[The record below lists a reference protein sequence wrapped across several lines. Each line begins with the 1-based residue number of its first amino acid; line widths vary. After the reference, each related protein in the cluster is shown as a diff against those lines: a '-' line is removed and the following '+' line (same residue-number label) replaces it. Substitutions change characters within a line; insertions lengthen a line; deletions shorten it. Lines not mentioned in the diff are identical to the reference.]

1 MKLEELSAILGADL
15 IGDACFFCKNIA
27 STIHP
32 KKDSIVSILNI
43 KNLSKDVLKNSGA
56 ILTNPDIA
64 KSIKVKTNL
73 LVVDDIESAFVKLL
87 NLYKFNPSTPNL
99 VSKSSIFFTKNK
111 PLFLGKNVSIGKN
124 PNFGANVVIED
135 NVVIGNNV
143 CLGHNTVICYG
154 SIIGNNVHID
164 HGCVIG
170 SEGFGNIR
178 DQDNIWQHMP
188 HLGSVIIDDKCSI
201 GANCCIDRGT
211 IDNTVI
217 KKYVVIDNH
226 VHIAHNV
233 FIGEKTAIAA
243 NTGIAGSCVIGKRNM
258 IGGMVGMVDHIRTVD
273 DVVISA
279 TSTVHKN
286 LTKPGVYTG
295 IMPISLH
302 TSWKRIAFWISKL
315 DKIAKILNIKKI

>member
-1 MKLEELSAILGADL
+1 
-15 IGDACFFCKNIA
+15 
-27 STIHP
+27 
-32 KKDSIVSILNI
+32 
-43 KNLSKDVLKNSGA
+43 
-56 ILTNPDIA
+56 
-64 KSIKVKTNL
+64 
-73 LVVDDIESAFVKLL
+73 
-87 NLYKFNPSTPNL
+87 
-99 VSKSSIFFTKNK
+99 
-111 PLFLGKNVSIGKN
+111 
-124 PNFGANVVIED
+124 
-135 NVVIGNNV
+135 
-143 CLGHNTVICYG
+143 
-154 SIIGNNVHID
+154 
-164 HGCVIG
+164 
-170 SEGFGNIR
+170 
-178 DQDNIWQHMP
+178 MP
-188 HLGSVIIDDKCSI
+188 HLGSVIIDDNCSI